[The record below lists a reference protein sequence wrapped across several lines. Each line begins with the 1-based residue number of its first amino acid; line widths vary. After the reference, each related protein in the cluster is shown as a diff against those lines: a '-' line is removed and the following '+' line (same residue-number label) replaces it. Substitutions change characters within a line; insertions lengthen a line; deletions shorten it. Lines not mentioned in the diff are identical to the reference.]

1 MAPTDPHQGGS
12 LSDMAVEG
20 TSIPNDAGKQRII
33 PSVPRP
39 DQIASSEDVPQG
51 NLGGAT
57 IASAADNATDMPRST
72 ADMGSTGEVISG
84 TGDQM
89 PAQAESKR
97 MHYGANNPLAKGHDR
112 YDKHSRDKESELDKF
127 ASEGAGVKP
136 APGEEGDDQN
146 IIRERKGL

>member
-1 MAPTDPHQGGS
+1 MAPTDPHQGGN

-39 DQIASSEDVPQG
+39 DQISDSGDIA
-51 NLGGAT
+51 GGPT

-72 ADMGSTGEVISG
+72 RDMGSTGEVISG
-84 TGDQM
+84 VGDQI

-112 YDKHSRDKESELDKF
+112 YDKHSRDKESDLEKF
-127 ASEGAGVKP
+127 AGEGAGVEP
-136 APGEEGDDQN
+136 APGEEGEDQDT
-146 IIRERKGL
+146 IRDRKGL